1 MAASVSL
8 GLALTLVAG
17 LMSGNCMLPMKFNR
31 HWLFENSWLV
41 FSVVSLILLP
51 WALALGL
58 VDNLF
63 ATYQSLSLIQLAVPF
78 LFGAGWGI
86 AQVLFGI
93 SVQRLGLGLAYAII
107 VGLGTLL
114 GTLVPLFAQHSTL
127 VSARALIEIL
137 AGVAVMIVG
146 IGLST
151 RGGQLRERNAGTGV
165 QSASLQSVSLQS
177 VSKTGHESGYV
188 TAILLAIL
196 CGFMAP
202 MLNFSFAFGQD
213 IARQAVTHGNTELHA
228 AYAVWPVGLA
238 GGCLSNLAYSL
249 YLLRK
254 NQSWARFKLAGPD
267 ALLAVLMGAL
277 WMGAF
282 ALYGMSAT
290 LLGSLG
296 TSIGWG
302 LFQIFMIMTA
312 TLSGVL
318 TGEWK
323 NAPAASK
330 VLLASGFICLI
341 GATTLLA
348 SAR

>member
-1 MAASVSL
+1 MALSL
-8 GLALTLVAG
+8 PIGIGLTLLAG

-31 HWLFENSWLV
+31 SWKWENTWLV
-41 FSVVSLILLP
+41 FSVVSLIVIP

-58 VDNLF
+58 VNHLF
-63 ATYQSLSLIQLAVPF
+63 ETYRALTLLQIAIPF

-107 VGLGTLL
+107 VGLGALL
-114 GTLVPLFAQHSTL
+114 GTLVPLFVQHRSQ
-127 VSARALIEIL
+127 VDKQALLEIL
-137 AGVAVMIVG
+137 LGVAVMIIG
-146 IGLST
+146 IGLCT
-151 RGGQLRERNAGTGV
+151 WGGQIRERNDRTDA
-165 QSASLQSVSLQS
+165 QSAP
-177 VSKTGHESGYV
+177 TSGYFV
-188 TAILLAIL
+188 AVLLAIL
-196 CGFMAP
+196 CGVMAP
-202 MLNFSFAFGQD
+202 MLNFSFAFGQE
-213 IARQAVTHGNTELHA
+213 IAHQAVRLGNAELHA
-228 AYAVWPVGLA
+228 AYAVWPIGLA
-238 GGCLSNLAYSL
+238 GGFLPNIAYSL

-254 NQSWARFKLAGPD
+254 NRSWLKFNATSPD
-267 ALLAVLMGAL
+267 ALLAILMGAL

-290 LLGSLG
+290 YLGSLG

-323 NAPAASK
+323 SAPGSSRLLLISGLACLTGAT
-330 VLLASGFICLI
+330 VLLAMGNH
-341 GATTLLA
+341 
-348 SAR
+348 

>member
-1 MAASVSL
+1 MATSL
-8 GLALTLVAG
+8 SIGIALTLLAG

-31 HWLFENSWLV
+31 SWKWENIWLV
-41 FSVVSLILLP
+41 FSVVSLIIIP
-51 WALALGL
+51 WSLALGL
-58 VDNLF
+58 VDHLF
-63 ATYQSLSLIQLAVPF
+63 ETYRSLSLLQIAVPF

-107 VGLGTLL
+107 VGLGALL
-114 GTLVPLFAQHSTL
+114 GTLVPLFIQHRSQ
-127 VSARALIEIL
+127 VSEEALFEIL

-146 IGLST
+146 ISLST
-151 RGGQLRERNAGTGV
+151 WGGQIRERAFHRE
-165 QSASLQSVSLQS
+165 A
-177 VSKTGHESGYV
+177 ESRPANGYF
-188 TAILLAIL
+188 TAVLLAIL
-196 CGFMAP
+196 CGVMAP
-202 MLNFSFAFGQD
+202 MVNFSFAFGQG
-213 IARQAVTHGNTELHA
+213 IAHQATLLGNSELHA

-238 GGCLSNLAYSL
+238 GGFLPNIAYSF

-254 NQSWARFKLAGPD
+254 NRSWPIFKLGLWEI
-267 ALLAVLMGAL
+267 LLPVLMGVL
-277 WMGAF
+277 WMGAI

-290 LLGSLG
+290 YLGSFG

-323 NAPAASK
+323 KAPTSSQ
-330 VLLASGFICLI
+330 LLLVSGLACLA

-348 SAR
+348 MGNR

>member
-1 MAASVSL
+1 MTPSL
-8 GLALTLVAG
+8 SIGIALTLLAG

-31 HWLFENSWLV
+31 AWKWENTWLV
-41 FSVVSLILLP
+41 FSLVSLVILP

-58 VDNLF
+58 VDHLF
-63 ATYQSLSLIQLAVPF
+63 ETYRSLSLLQIAVPL

-107 VGLGTLL
+107 VGLGALL
-114 GTLVPLFAQHSTL
+114 GTLVPLFVQHRAQ
-127 VSARALIEIL
+127 VGRQALLEIL
-137 AGVAVMIVG
+137 AGVATMLVG
-146 IGLST
+146 IGLSAW
-151 RGGQLRERNAGTGV
+151 GGQIRERSGRLTLR
-165 QSASLQSVSLQS
+165 S
-177 VSKTGHESGYV
+177 TPTSGYLAAV
-188 TAILLAIL
+188 LLAIL
-196 CGFMAP
+196 CGVMAP

-213 IARQAVTHGNTELHA
+213 IARQAVRLGNSELHA

-238 GGCLSNLAYSL
+238 GGFLSNIAYSL

-254 NQSWARFKLAGPD
+254 NRSWPGFKASSPD
-267 ALLAVLMGAL
+267 VLLAILMGAL

-290 LLGSLG
+290 FLGSLG
-296 TSIGWG
+296 TSVGWG
-302 LFQIFMIMTA
+302 FFQIFMIMTA

-323 NAPAASK
+323 NAPGSSR
-330 VLLASGFICLI
+330 LLLVSGFICLI
-341 GATTLLA
+341 GATALLA
-348 SAR
+348 LGNH

>member
-1 MAASVSL
+1 MATSL
-8 GLALTLVAG
+8 SIGIALTLLAG
-17 LMSGNCMLPMKFNR
+17 LMSGNCMLPMKFSR
-31 HWLFENSWLV
+31 SWKWENIWLV
-41 FSVVSLILLP
+41 FSVVSLIILP

-58 VDNLF
+58 VDRLF
-63 ATYQSLSLIQLAVPF
+63 ETYRSLSLLQIAIPF

-107 VGLGTLL
+107 VGLGALL
-114 GTLVPLFAQHSTL
+114 GTLVPLFIQHRSQ
-127 VSARALIEIL
+127 VSAQALFEIL

-146 IGLST
+146 ISLST
-151 RGGQLRERNAGTGV
+151 WGGQIRERAFHRD
-165 QSASLQSVSLQS
+165 A
-177 VSKTGHESGYV
+177 ESRPANGYL
-188 TAILLAIL
+188 TAVLLAIL
-196 CGFMAP
+196 CGVMAP

-213 IARQAVTHGNTELHA
+213 IAHQATLLGNSELHA

-238 GGCLSNLAYSL
+238 GGFIPNIAYSL

-254 NQSWARFKLAGPD
+254 NRSWPIFKLAPPEI
-267 ALLAVLMGAL
+267 LLPVFMGVLWLGAV
-277 WMGAF
+277 

-290 LLGSLG
+290 YLGTLG

-323 NAPAASK
+323 KAPTSSR
-330 VLLASGFICLI
+330 LLLVSGFACLA

-348 SAR
+348 MGNR